1 MHIKIVGCGKVE
13 RTLAE
18 QLQEKN
24 ISLTLIDTVE
34 KNVNNITANI
44 DAIGIAENGTS
55 TNTLMKADTSTADIL
70 TTVTASDELNLPC
83 FLIPNGAVRIPRSH
97 DTVKAGDHVI
107 ISTTHKGLRNI
118 CNILEK

>member
-1 MHIKIVGCGKVE
+1 MHIKIVGYGKVE

-34 KNVNNITANI
+34 KNVNNITENI
-44 DAIGIAENGTS
+44 DAIGIVGNGTS
-55 TNTLMKADTSTADIL
+55 TNTLMETGTSTADIL

-107 ISTTHKGLRNI
+107 ISTTHNGLRNI
-118 CNILEK
+118 CDILEK